1 MHILSS
7 CNMFF
12 KLLHCRTI
20 HPLVL
25 DQNYI
30 TTKNQVI
37 KAERRI
43 LKELGFCVHV
53 QHPHK
58 VYHLSI
64 VHIFVYLWGMFI
76 WTKLIIFCQ
85 TAEKANFCKCMEWLT
100 WLLWS
105 SQGFCVHWY
114 LVVTLLRCF
123 SGHCDVLAS
132 TWSWEKSE
140 TCAMCLVGIYFDIF
154 FLPVLRVYLFLIL
167 SDIVIEYIWLFDI
180 AHIHN
185 ALLVRSF
192 QTMIN
197 IKGNIMLHLYFWKSV
212 IKSL

>member
-1 MHILSS
+1 MIEELWVKQIHILSS

-64 VHIFVYLWGMFI
+64 VHFFVYL
-76 WTKLIIFCQ
+76 
-85 TAEKANFCKCMEWLT
+85 
-100 WLLWS
+100 
-105 SQGFCVHWY
+105 
-114 LVVTLLRCF
+114 
-123 SGHCDVLAS
+123 
-132 TWSWEKSE
+132 
-140 TCAMCLVGIYFDIF
+140 
-154 FLPVLRVYLFLIL
+154 
-167 SDIVIEYIWLFDI
+167 
-180 AHIHN
+180 
-185 ALLVRSF
+185 
-192 QTMIN
+192 
-197 IKGNIMLHLYFWKSV
+197 
-212 IKSL
+212 